1 MALSFITS
9 IQGVQLWRPA
19 LDGGGHL
26 MLDKALQ
33 YFVTIIQM

>member
-9 IQGVQLWRPA
+9 IQGVQ